1 MPAGCP
7 PSEEQVGTM
16 RVRRT
21 AVVALAALALAGCG
35 GGDTGGTDTADA
47 EATTESEDTATPSE
61 EATADDEEPASG
73 SDTAGQ
79 DDAAIQLGDTSLGQ
93 VIVDAEGMT
102 LYMFDKDTE
111 GISACYDDCAVAWPP
126 LLAEGEPAVGEGL
139 DESLVTT
146 VPRDDG
152 TMQVKYGDW
161 PLYYWKDD
169 KTAGDVLGQAV
180 GEVWWVVGADGQPI
194 KTPAAG

>member
-1 MPAGCP
+1 
-7 PSEEQVGTM
+7 M
-16 RVRRT
+16 RVVRA
-21 AVVALAALALAGCG
+21 AVVGMAMIVLAGCG
-35 GGDTGGTDTADA
+35 GGDVGGTDAGGDTGTA
-47 EATTESEDTATPSE
+47 TESEDTATPSE
-61 EATADDEEPASG
+61 DATADEEEPASG
-73 SDTAGQ
+73 SDTAGRE
-79 DDAAIQLGDTSLGQ
+79 DAAVQLGETSLGD
-93 VIVDAEGMT
+93 VLVDAEGLT

-111 GISACYDDCAVAWPP
+111 GISTCYEDCAVAWPP
-126 LLAEGEPAVGEGL
+126 LLVEGEPAVGEGL

-169 KTAGDVLGQAV
+169 KAPGDVLGQAV

-194 KTPAAG
+194 RTAPSAAPTS